1 MALTESEA
9 RDLRLILENIFG
21 MSEVS
26 GWEMNEKVLGVTAE
40 MFHLAT
46 ACSAAVNFVPR
57 PGIVDKD
64 YFRRQLRDMARRVA
78 LGGRDIYNICSK
90 TGVRS
95 KWRMALAIASQGA

>member
-57 PGIVDKD
+57 PKIGLIE
-64 YFRRQLRDMARRVA
+64 RPSPPSGWHQL
-78 LGGRDIYNICSK
+78 G
-90 TGVRS
+90 
-95 KWRMALAIASQGA
+95 